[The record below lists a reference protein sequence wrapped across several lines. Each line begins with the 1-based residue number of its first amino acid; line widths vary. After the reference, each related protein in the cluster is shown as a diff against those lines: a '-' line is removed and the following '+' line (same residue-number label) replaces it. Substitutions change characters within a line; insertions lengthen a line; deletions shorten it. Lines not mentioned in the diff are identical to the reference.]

1 MLDDKEKRRQRLRLK
16 KRDRSRQKKRDRKR
30 NDDDFQYNSW
40 MDELPPS
47 RPEWD
52 YDEDQE

>member
-1 MLDDKEKRRQRLRLK
+1 MLDDKEKRRQRL
-16 KRDRSRQKKRDRKR
+16 RQKKRDRKR